1 MIPDELMD
9 RLLDFSVHVGKV
21 AEALPPTP
29 LGRRIAREMVR
40 STLAAGPS
48 YEEAFATQRRYE
60 FTANL
65 DGAVRELRRTRYW
78 LRLVIKAGLLAEL
91 GMERLLA
98 ECTEL
103 CGIMEQS
110 IAAGRAQAW
119 RESQFGNW
127 FASDL
132 QFTVYG
138 FQFATIS
145 MGVHRAAPPPVRA
158 GPALG
163 TKTE

>member
-9 RLLDFSVHVGKV
+9 RLLDFSVRVGK
-21 AEALPPTP
+21 AADALPTTP
-29 LGRRIAREMVR
+29 LGSRIAREMVG
-40 STLAAGPS
+40 SALAAGPS
-48 YEEAFATQRRYE
+48 YEEAFATQQRYE

-78 LRLVIKAGLLAEL
+78 LRLVIKAGLLADL

-145 MGVHRAAPPPVRA
+145 MGVHRAPAPVRA
-158 GPALG
+158 GPVLG

>member
-1 MIPDELMD
+1 MIPDELLD
-9 RLLDFSVHVGKV
+9 RLLDFSVHVGK
-21 AEALPPTP
+21 AADALPPTP
-29 LGRRIAREMVR
+29 LGRRIAREMIR
-40 STLAAGPS
+40 SALSAGPD

-65 DGAVRELRRTRYW
+65 DGAVRKLRRTRYW

-91 GMERLLA
+91 GMERLLT
-98 ECTEL
+98 ECAEL
-103 CGIMEQS
+103 CAIMEQS

-119 RESQFGNW
+119 RESQFGGW

-145 MGVHRAAPPPVRA
+145 MGVHRAAPPVRA

-163 TKTE
+163 TKKE